1 MHCVFAQ
8 ERRANIIHNHL
19 LNIPFPVLLAKQI
32 LAQYRSGNFRHML
45 VLRDSRNFALAEAA
59 QCNTV
64 FERYH
69 LRMIRDSSGR
79 QIDPAQPFRSFPWK
93 WAMDLIWRKA
103 LSHMSTRFF
112 CL

>member
-45 VLRDSRNFALAEAA
+45 VFRDSRDFVLAEAA

-64 FERYH
+64 CERYH
-69 LRMIRDSSGR
+69 LGMVLDFRGR
-79 QIDPAQPFRSFPWK
+79 QIDPDQPFRFSLEMSHRF
-93 WAMDLIWRKA
+93 DLA
-103 LSHMSTRFF
+103 QGLEPYEH
-112 CL
+112 